1 MPSGSGLPSISVQ
14 IVQIHPDTLGSLDS
28 HEGEAF
34 RRETIST
41 TAKIV
46 SKDSSEFWVL
56 DSGSRI
62 MITRADSLGTYS
74 KVLH

>member
-1 MPSGSGLPSISVQ
+1 MPSGSGLPSVSVQ

-34 RRETIST
+34 RRETIGA

-46 SKDSSEFWVL
+46 SEHSHKS
-56 DSGSRI
+56 
-62 MITRADSLGTYS
+62 
-74 KVLH
+74 